1 MPQIKC
7 FFLVPAAA
15 FFVTYESTK
24 SLFTGYSATN
34 LAPFTHMLAAS
45 LGEIVGVLLFF
56 FFLSCYD
63 VLFIYP
69 SQPKWTVCLSHRQI
83 CRKLRM
89 WFLLAVFCSWLGAGS
104 QKTLYFPTSWPNRI
118 LLLSIDIAVFIER
131 ILAVLLR
138 EILEVV

>member
-1 MPQIKC
+1 MNSLPQIKC

-56 FFLSCYD
+56 FLSCCY
-63 VLFIYP
+63 VLFIYHHLFIHRSP
-69 SQPKWTVCLSHRQI
+69 NEQCVCLTDKYAESLE
-83 CRKLRM
+83 CG
-89 WFLLAVFCSWLGAGS
+89 FCWLFFALG
-104 QKTLYFPTSWPNRI
+104 
-118 LLLSIDIAVFIER
+118 
-131 ILAVLLR
+131 
-138 EILEVV
+138 